1 MERCERKA
9 RGDDSDGRGCHNR
22 GKWGVWR
29 PAPRHTIPPCAMHPR
44 VFFPASRYHKPR
56 PAVMAAEGRGDLY
69 ARALPPGSRIVRG
82 AGANSSVLTAPESRH
97 GCQRTANSPCRL
109 RVTGP
114 CSFARSDPP
123 AGKLTAVL
131 RCRATSSSPP
141 VARRRRLPKTTPAS
155 SPPECIAR
163 RGRAVRYAHAPARP
177 DREDGRC
184 ACSMWLAELRW
195 PADGRYVAT
204 DLAPACGT
212 GALPRRRAAVR
223 RAPGPPHRWLRYC
236 GCPAYSRGKSSGCGI
251 RVVTTGPRPQIWTT
265 TSSSFAM
272 S

>member
-29 PAPRHTIPPCAMHPR
+29 PALRHTIPPCAMHR
-44 VFFPASRYHKPR
+44 RAFFPASRYHKPR

-69 ARALPPGSRIVRG
+69 ARALPPGSRIFRG

-97 GCQRTANSPCRL
+97 GCRRTANSPCRL

-123 AGKLTAVL
+123 AGKLTAGL

-184 ACSMWLAELRW
+184 ACICGWLSS
-195 PADGRYVAT
+195 G
-204 DLAPACGT
+204 
-212 GALPRRRAAVR
+212 
-223 RAPGPPHRWLRYC
+223 GPPMAGMLLPTRRPPTAQVPCHAGVPRCGEHRALRTA
-236 GCPAYSRGKSSGCGI
+236 GSGTAVVLPTRGESRQAAG
-251 RVVTTGPRPQIWTT
+251 
-265 TSSSFAM
+265 FAW
-272 S
+272 